1 MVDVSEIQKELNSR
15 TYRCIKKETGID
27 LSDPKVIS
35 NLSLEDNA
43 TIQEVGFKCALKVIR
58 NLARTKFSDWIV
70 NEYKDVAS
78 QMEKLGERLT
88 RFGSK
93 VGDSAIL
100 FKEIFLQAR
109 VLENLVTDIDGEE
122 LLSDH
127 KAVVRLLLMSY
138 ASELRSRIFINSLS
152 PLLFSIGLAQSTL
165 SKDMN
170 WCTSM
175 LALTIEEQLIKK
187 KAKEFGIVISKDEY
201 YHSILDKVTSYLDDH
216 DIRQSREM
224 LLADSHR
231 KIRNKVVHKNWN
243 PTEDEMD
250 DIIAHVLK
258 ITQFFS
264 TEVS

>member
-1 MVDVSEIQKELNSR
+1 VVDVSEIQKELNSR

-201 YHSILDKVTSYLDDH
+201 YHS